1 MLHTSCHFGWGNDGV
16 RRGLADPDDRMRVK
30 WMDGL
35 DEAWSV
41 SPFADFALLD
51 TFACV
56 EQARFEQIYKQ

>member
-1 MLHTSCHFGWGNDGV
+1 
-16 RRGLADPDDRMRVK
+16 MRVK